1 MHNNNLNFKDTLGD
15 PFEWERAVD
24 YIKRRSKRVVL
35 AYNWRSMVCSMGKE
49 HGQNRGP
56 TYPHT
61 GVLACPQ
68 ATKRSKT

>member
-1 MHNNNLNFKDTLGD
+1 
-15 PFEWERAVD
+15 
-24 YIKRRSKRVVL
+24 
-35 AYNWRSMVCSMGKE
+35 MGKE

-68 ATKRSKT
+68 ETKDQKLGGHHRVAAAATNIWSLSCFFRFLSSFLRTLLMMTCFLAIL

>member
-1 MHNNNLNFKDTLGD
+1 
-15 PFEWERAVD
+15 
-24 YIKRRSKRVVL
+24 VVL
-35 AYNWRSMVCSMGKE
+35 AYSWRSMVCSMGKE

-68 ATKRSKT
+68 ATKRDQNLVAITGLQQLQPAFGVFLASSDFSVLS

>member
-1 MHNNNLNFKDTLGD
+1 
-15 PFEWERAVD
+15 
-24 YIKRRSKRVVL
+24 
-35 AYNWRSMVCSMGKE
+35 MVSSMGKE

-68 ATKRSKT
+68 ATKRSKNLLAITGLQQLQPASGVFLASSDFSVLS